1 MWSWVFY
8 GLGGTVGCLIGG
20 FVLSGTDPVTNAPT
34 GNPYVC
40 IFIQGCFSVLIALS
54 GFLIDK
60 KLEENL
66 LPGFKRAMTS
76 DHFQVNTDAAAR
88 PDTNLQTLISPEP
101 MPLTSQR
108 DARRKALRSQLARKG
123 RQSTILTEHDDSL
136 GVMG

>member
-1 MWSWVFY
+1 VWSWVFY

-60 KLEENL
+60 KLEENQAEL
-66 LPGFKRAMTS
+66 REMT
-76 DHFQVNTDAAAR
+76 FR
-88 PDTNLQTLISPEP
+88 
-101 MPLTSQR
+101 QR
-108 DARRKALRSQLARKG
+108 SSFVLKEVKQGLKLKEMY
-123 RQSTILTEHDDSL
+123 STIIFYLVIVATVPKFTTYL
-136 GVMG
+136 YYYQI